1 MNMKNIFKKRVVK
14 FFVIA
19 FVFLLLGLSMIMAGT
34 VVVRDG
40 KLFVDNDFTV
50 YSNVLYVDSAGGKVG
65 IGKVPGVELDVEG
78 DIQAT
83 NDICI
88 EGGNCLSDVCS
99 GDITKVTGTGPLTF
113 SPGCDNGDCSIGIN
127 VDGDGVCDTAG
138 AVCTQGHTHLVGDTD
153 ILAGAVDGGL
163 GGEIQNNTITADDL
177 MANSVGN
184 SELVDQIVVP
194 DGIRIGVDNANHE
207 IDDESQ
213 GTGSAALYI
222 GNRQITTENIDDDT
236 TYALEV
242 VILSKTATRGVATA
256 GALAV
261 TQDCNAGYG
270 RVDCSGWLARSG
282 WGYQGAFPHD
292 PVNPEEPKG
301 CTAYGYVEAN
311 EASIVLT
318 VNTYCARLI

>member
-153 ILAGAVDGGL
+153 ILAGAVDGGEDPI
-163 GGEIQNNTITADDL
+163 GEIQDESITSHDL
-177 MANSVGN
+177 APNSTNN
-184 SELVDQIVVP
+184 SELVDQIIVP
-194 DGIRIGVDNANHE
+194 GGIRIGSTSVNYE

-222 GNRQITTENIDDDT
+222 GDQRITTENIDSDT
-236 TYALEV
+236 TYDLGVNVVWDSTKRGDPGNSDNFYIDLHCALGYVRTQCSGTFSGSWGYKGSRPIGTRGCRAYAYTTSPALE
-242 VILSKTATRGVATA
+242 
-256 GALAV
+256 
-261 TQDCNAGYG
+261 
-270 RVDCSGWLARSG
+270 
-282 WGYQGAFPHD
+282 
-292 PVNPEEPKG
+292 
-301 CTAYGYVEAN
+301 
-311 EASIVLT
+311 LT
-318 VNTYCARLI
+318 VYTHCSELIPS